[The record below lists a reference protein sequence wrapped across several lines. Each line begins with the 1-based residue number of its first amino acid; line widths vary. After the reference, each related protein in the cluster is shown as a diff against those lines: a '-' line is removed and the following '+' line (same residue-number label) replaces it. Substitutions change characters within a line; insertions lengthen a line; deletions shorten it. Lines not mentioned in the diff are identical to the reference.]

1 MTLQCKRAQ
10 KQIWHYLD
18 GTLPERHRISVEAHL
33 RECVA
38 YRTEYQR
45 GKSAIDALQNGVPV
59 DRAMLKEHFKQTSS
73 RAPFWLAAI
82 CLVGIVAGILL
93 YSQPWSIGSVSKTPS
108 ESESAL
114 PSEPLTEANL
124 PPADRPVPIRATNR
138 PPPPPITLPSIF
150 PELPIP
156 VKPPMHFSGESVPRP
171 PIRTASP
178 PMNLSAEAHAQKP
191 TSVPKPVPTP
201 RSPHTMTPAQKPKS
215 PNVIEVYDEKGNL
228 IKRQEVKEENH
239 P

>member
-1 MTLQCKRAQ
+1 M
-10 KQIWHYLD
+10 
-18 GTLPERHRISVEAHL
+18 EAHL

-38 YRTEYQR
+38 CRTEYQR

-93 YSQPWSIGSVSKTPS
+93 YSQPWSSGSVSKTPS

-138 PPPPPITLPSIF
+138 PPPITLPSIF